1 MITTIHGDMEESLL
15 CKKEGNFENDDEITS
30 WVEYYLDDVL
40 VHRSASI
47 YLKKGFLSQIIE
59 GTF

>member
-1 MITTIHGDMEESLL
+1 MITTIYGDMDETLL
-15 CKKEGNFENDDEITS
+15 VKKEGNFEDDNEITN
-30 WVEYYLDDVL
+30 WVEYYLDEEL

-47 YLKKGFLSQIIE
+47 YLKKGFLSEILG